1 MVSMKTLGLGFGRF
15 LQFLVKDTNNQ
26 PFISLFANLESI
38 YFDACA
44 HGSLRDKRTKLP
56 ATQGVFTS
64 LAAHCPQNHVHA
76 SWQPYKSEQ
85 GVTFP
90 AAAEAEYPS
99 TLCKRMADCVLEA
112 SAHMG
117 DHQTPSLKLKDLLRL
132 GLSQQS
138 IRLIPL
144 VPDYEEFYTSMA
156 FHTSCWLLHHIM
168 GKPTLSSS
176 RILKQGPSK
185 RPRTTFKYGV
195 WQVWRLA

>member
-1 MVSMKTLGLGFGRF
+1 MMEGRLVSMKTLGLGFGRF

-90 AAAEAEYPS
+90 AAAEAEYPN
-99 TLCKRMADCVLEA
+99 TLCKRMADYVLEA

-117 DHQTPSLKLKDLLRL
+117 DHQTPSLRFKILRL
-132 GLSQQS
+132 GLKS
-138 IRLIPL
+138 
-144 VPDYEEFYTSMA
+144 T
-156 FHTSCWLLHHIM
+156 
-168 GKPTLSSS
+168 
-176 RILKQGPSK
+176 
-185 RPRTTFKYGV
+185 KY
-195 WQVWRLA
+195 